1 MLIRKVSVFLHATFH
16 TQDRCGSFS
25 PVLNNGYIILNIMYK
40 NDKVIRRYSESFKL
54 KILDELT
61 TGKLNKY
68 QLGKAYGIN
77 SSTINEWIKKYNR
90 KDLMN
95 TRVTVKTKD
104 EITRIKQLQKEIE
117 QLKKLLL
124 KKDMDALVDESYLE
138 VAAEQL
144 GYKSVLEL
152 KKKLNIKP

>member
-1 MLIRKVSVFLHATFH
+1 
-16 TQDRCGSFS
+16 
-25 PVLNNGYIILNIMYK
+25 MYK

-61 TGKLNKY
+61 TGKLNKN
-68 QLGKAYGIN
+68 QLGKLYGIN
-77 SSTINEWIKKYNR
+77 PTTINEWIRKYER

-95 TRVTVKTKD
+95 TRIKVETKD
-104 EITRIKQLQKEIE
+104 EITRIKELQKEIE

-124 KKDMDALVDESYLE
+124 KKDLDAMVLDSYLE
-138 VAAEQL
+138 VAAEKL
-144 GYKSVLEL
+144 GYKSVVEL